1 MELKIDRVR
10 PEPTSLTL
18 VDMAPEPV
26 MVYIMLDALYEQQ
39 TSHPEEVMDVID
51 YLEGRLTDYELP
63 YTREEY
69 EERFVSPENTRWKR
83 VALKH
88 TVKEQ

>member
-1 MELKIDRVR
+1 MELKIDRIR

-18 VDMAPEPV
+18 VDMAPEPM

-39 TSHPEEVMDVID
+39 TSHPEDVMDTID
-51 YLEGRLTDYELP
+51 YLEGRLTDFDLP

-69 EERFVSPENTRWKR
+69 EERFLSPENTRWKR
-83 VALKH
+83 VRIAQV
-88 TVKEQ
+88 VKEN